1 VPERPTIRM
10 VAERSRVSVS
20 TVSRAI
26 NGGYVSAET
35 KRRIDFAIRA
45 LGYAPSIAAQS
56 LVAGRTGCIGLVA
69 SSTQSTWFS
78 QILAGVEEQL
88 ASSRHSVLLSNLVSN
103 GHYDP
108 SVVLAWIAARRVDGL
123 IFVRYGRREQ
133 SLVNAAAAVGMPVV
147 LLGPDVRTRA
157 SAIVTTNNID
167 AGALA
172 AEHLIA
178 LGHQRIA
185 FAGGPRDSLDTRDR
199 FKGLTRALTA
209 AGLDLP
215 EQNVWFADRY
225 SHEAGVE
232 YARTFLEMPR
242 RQRPSAVVLGNDAM
256 ALGFMRTVLQHGVK
270 IPAGVSVIGF
280 DGVPEGG
287 LYWPGLTTVLQP
299 AQRMGKSACRALL
312 DALHVRHEARTAELQ
327 YGVELIVR
335 ESTAKVPSNGTFRP

>member
-1 VPERPTIRM
+1 
-10 VAERSRVSVS
+10 
-20 TVSRAI
+20 
-26 NGGYVSAET
+26 
-35 KRRIDFAIRA
+35 
-45 LGYAPSIAAQS
+45 
-56 LVAGRTGCIGLVA
+56 
-69 SSTQSTWFS
+69 
-78 QILAGVEEQL
+78 
-88 ASSRHSVLLSNLVSN
+88 VLLSNLVSN
-103 GHYDP
+103 GHYDA
-108 SVVLAWIAARRVDGL
+108 STVLAWIAARRVDGL

-133 SLVNAAAAVGMPVV
+133 ALVSAAAAAGLPVV
-147 LLGPDVRTRA
+147 LLGPDVRARA

-172 AEHLIA
+172 GEHLIT

-199 FKGLTRALTA
+199 FRGLTRALTA
-209 AGLDLP
+209 AGVELP
-215 EQNVWFADRY
+215 EEHVWFAERY
-225 SHEAGVE
+225 GAEAGVD
-232 YARTFLEMPR
+232 YARSFLELPR

-270 IPAGVSVIGF
+270 IPSGVSVIGF

-312 DALHVRHEARTAELQ
+312 EALHAGDETRTAELQ

-335 ESTAKVPSNGTFRP
+335 ESTAKVPSNGIFRP